1 MTFRY
6 IKQTSTGKTIT
17 DSSGDHAWSIESETV
32 TNDRML
38 ADCAA
43 ATGFDIS
50 DLEIASDP
58 DLSNVHKMP
67 APVDTTVEDKAA
79 ANRAFLQ
86 VLADAVKEHGT
97 IEAALASLGD

>member
-17 DSSGDHAWSIESETV
+17 DSSGENAWSIGSETV
-32 TNDRML
+32 TDDRML
-38 ADCAA
+38 EDCAA
-43 ATGFDIS
+43 GTGFDIS